1 MCFLDIQVQISLYT
15 PVYFMSDTITLILH
29 IAKLDYRVL
38 RRPKNCFNYLRLED
52 PEPLNYFCL
61 SVRLSHLRTAD

>member
-1 MCFLDIQVQISLYT
+1 MCFLDTQVQVGLYT

-38 RRPKNCFNYLRLED
+38 RRPKNHFN
-52 PEPLNYFCL
+52 
-61 SVRLSHLRTAD
+61 

>member
-29 IAKLDYRVL
+29 IAKLDYKVV
-38 RRPKNCFNYLRLED
+38 RRPKNCFN
-52 PEPLNYFCL
+52 
-61 SVRLSHLRTAD
+61 